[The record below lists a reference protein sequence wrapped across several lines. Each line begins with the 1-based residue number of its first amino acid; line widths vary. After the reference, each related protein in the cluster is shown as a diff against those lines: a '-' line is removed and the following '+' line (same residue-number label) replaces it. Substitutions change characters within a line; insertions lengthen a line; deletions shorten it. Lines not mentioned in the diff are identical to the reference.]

1 MRTGRLFRDAV
12 VLLTALIAV
21 GIADTVVI
29 WSANSVVAGRALSGS
44 LARRPQSDVAQVIA
58 PAPLPPLPSAAS
70 SANRPRPAPK
80 HSSVRA
86 PKRPAKRAPTVD
98 AQRVSV
104 TAPTSRATAAVVQR
118 WVHRAGRWI
127 RVGAAMRARVG
138 AAGLTRHP
146 SEKLAATPIG
156 SFSLTQ
162 AFGALANTDN
172 RITRLRY
179 IHIRYGD
186 TWGARP
192 TRPTY
197 NRYYNCHCRG
207 ATLFA
212 LRRTLFRYGMV
223 IDYNRTPVVPGAG
236 SGFFLHVAN
245 GQPTGGCVA
254 VAAADVRMILSWL
267 RPDLHPRILI
277 RVARR

>member
-1 MRTGRLFRDAV
+1 MRTRLFRNAA
-12 VLLTALIAV
+12 VLLAVLIAV
-21 GIADTVVI
+21 GTAETVAI
-29 WSANSVVAGRALSGS
+29 WSANSVVTGQALPASVAQPS
-44 LARRPQSDVAQVIA
+44 QSDVAQAIA
-58 PAPLPPLPSAAS
+58 PAQPPARPSVAS
-70 SANRPRPAPK
+70 SASRPRPEPK
-80 HSSVRA
+80 HPSVRA
-86 PKRPAKRAPTVD
+86 PKRPARQARAAD

-104 TAPTSRATAAVVQR
+104 TAPSSRSTVAVVQR
-118 WVHRAGRWI
+118 WVHRGGRWV

-162 AFGALANTDN
+162 AFGALANTND

-192 TRPTY
+192 ARPTY
-197 NRYYNCHCRG
+197 NRYYNCHCHG

-254 VAAADVRMILSWL
+254 VAAGNVRTILSWL